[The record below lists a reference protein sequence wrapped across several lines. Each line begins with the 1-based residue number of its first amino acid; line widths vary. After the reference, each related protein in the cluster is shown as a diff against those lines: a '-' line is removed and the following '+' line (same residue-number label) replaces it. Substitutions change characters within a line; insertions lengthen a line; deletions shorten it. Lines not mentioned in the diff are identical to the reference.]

1 VGAKHWPWTNS
12 VLPSGVKLT
21 GVLVAGVVLTNIGKT
36 VPVGRCLWA
45 GADSDTRRILDGR
58 EANQDPDGAA
68 WIGLNHP
75 RIS

>member
-1 VGAKHWPWTNS
+1 MALLRHD
-12 VLPSGVKLT
+12 L
-21 GVLVAGVVLTNIGKT
+21 GKT

-45 GADSDTRRILDGR
+45 GADSDTRRILDRR